1 MVSQGGVWRS
11 RGTGTIPRPLPTV
24 QYRCTSSFW
33 LTTLTAAVVA
43 PSASSAGAVR
53 APRPRSRDRHWVGF
67 DDAVAAVAAQ
77 PGVRAR
83 RTRHARAPPP
93 SKSRARGGVARRGR
107 TRRAT
112 TSPPSSSFS
121 EASPPLPDAGRRR
134 ESWGMALESAIRTT
148 TTAESRH
155 RQLPHATASPT
166 FASVNG
172 DATGVRRRER
182 GSFREARRSCSAVF
196 FALHFDPPS
205 A

>member
-1 MVSQGGVWRS
+1 MAQDGRSEWSVRGGC
-11 RGTGTIPRPLPTV
+11 GGAGAPV
-24 QYRCTSSFW
+24 QYRGHCPRYNTGAPPVW

-43 PSASSAGAVR
+43 PSASSAGGRVTATGW
-53 APRPRSRDRHWVGF
+53 ASPT
-67 DDAVAAVAAQ
+67 VAAVAAQ

-93 SKSRARGGVARRGR
+93 PRSRAHGGVARRGR
-107 TRRAT
+107 TRRAA
-112 TSPPSSSFS
+112 TSPPSSSFP
-121 EASPPLPDAGRRR
+121 EASPPLPGAGCRR

-148 TTAESRH
+148 TTAEPRH

-172 DATGVRRRER
+172 DATGVRRREC

-196 FALHFDPPS
+196 FALHFDPLS